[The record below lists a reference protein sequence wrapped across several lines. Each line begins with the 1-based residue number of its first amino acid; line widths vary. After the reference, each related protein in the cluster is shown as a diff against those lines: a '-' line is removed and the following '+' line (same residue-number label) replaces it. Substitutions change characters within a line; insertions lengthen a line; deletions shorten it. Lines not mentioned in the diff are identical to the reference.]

1 MLVAFIS
8 AVISIAIFR
17 ATAKKVVGVVLP
29 IAVEIKDNAKNYVD
43 ANPGDYDP
51 NIESGSLDTFQIIE
65 KKKEHEVKSRLVFG
79 VLFIIALALIKKYKK

>member
-1 MLVAFIS
+1 MIGAIIG
-8 AVISIAIFR
+8 AIISIVVFR
-17 ATAKKVVGVVLP
+17 TTAKRVIGVVLP
-29 IAVEIKDNAKNYVD
+29 AAVEIKKNMKSYVD